1 MPTNRALAQASRMAT
16 PAVDVDPAEVFKA
29 LSDPIRWDIIQQMA
43 AVDELPCSVLEDTL
57 PVSKPTISYHT
68 KILIQAG
75 LVTVR
80 KQGRNLFYVL
90 RRETLREVVDEM
102 WTIAGEPKPPAR
114 RRKSALTR
122 EESGRDRPAKRDG
135 DVVLLTW

>member
-1 MPTNRALAQASRMAT
+1 MSSNRALAQTSRGAT
-16 PAVDVDPAEVFKA
+16 AAVDVDPAEVFKA
-29 LSDPIRWDIIQQMA
+29 LSDPIRWDIIRQMA
-43 AVDELPCSVLEDTL
+43 AVDELACSVLEDTL

-90 RRETLREVVDEM
+90 RRETLREIVQEVWVM
-102 WTIAGEPKPPAR
+102 AGEPEAPTR
-114 RRKSALTR
+114 RRKSALSRSATSPER
-122 EESGRDRPAKRDG
+122 SAKGEG

>member
-1 MPTNRALAQASRMAT
+1 VAT

-68 KILIQAG
+68 KLLIQAG

-90 RRETLREVVDEM
+90 RRETLREIVDEV
-102 WTIAGEPKPPAR
+102 WAIAGEPKTPTR
-114 RRKSALTR
+114 RRKSARTGGDAR
-122 EESGRDRPAKRDG
+122 PERPAKREG

>member
-1 MPTNRALAQASRMAT
+1 MNRALAQTQRVVSPQLDVV
-16 PAVDVDPAEVFKA
+16 PADVFKA
-29 LSDPIRWDIIQQMA
+29 LSDPIRWDILQQMA
-43 AVDELPCSVLEDTL
+43 AVDELPCSVLEETL

-80 KQGRNLFYVL
+80 KQGRNLYYVL
-90 RRETLREVVDEM
+90 RRETLREIVDEV
-102 WTIAGEPKPPAR
+102 WAIAGEPKTPTR
-114 RRKSALTR
+114 RRKPALTR
-122 EESGRDRPAKRDG
+122 GEPKPERPTKREG